1 MSVALPDADC
11 SADKTRRAIGEGID
25 GVELRN
31 EALDARIVQGR
42 DQTADVDLGDMPVHP
57 IDFTSRG
64 VCEAAKVEVF
74 ALPID
79 SILPDI
85 VASSRRTPNLV
96 IEAPPGAGKT
106 TRVPPALLEL
116 VRDGQIVVLEPRRIA
131 ARLAARRVA
140 AERGERVGESVGY
153 QVRFEEVTSDRTRI
167 PFVTEGVL
175 NRRLLADPQLRGVA
189 AVVLDEFHERHLDTD
204 LALTLLRRL
213 QLTSRPDLKLVVM
226 SATLEADPVARY
238 LFDCPILR
246 SEGRLFELTVTYTP
260 DSAAAL
266 EERVAAAF
274 ERLMAE
280 GDRGD
285 VLVFLPGAADI
296 RKAARTCESIARRH
310 GRLILPLH
318 GDLPPAEQDLAVGP
332 SSQPKLILS
341 TNVAESSITIDGV
354 TAVIDS
360 GLARMASDSP
370 WTGLPKLQVARISK
384 APATQ
389 RAGRAARTA
398 PGKAIRLYT
407 AEDFR
412 RRPDHET
419 PEIARREL
427 SQVCL
432 DLRTLGVGNPLELA
446 WLTRRRS
453 LRFAPRGAPGTAG
466 RSGPAAARMA
476 QYPLHPRLSK
486 LVLEGVARGV
496 GDDACGVAA
505 WLSSGARGEAAD
517 VVALLDS
524 EWDPRTRQVYEQ
536 IRRIVRP
543 RRQTNR
549 DLDPLLEAIL
559 TAFPDRVGRKR
570 RDNLAILASG
580 SGAQLTDPAHTA
592 EFFVALDIE
601 DRAENA
607 LPLIRLT
614 SAIEP
619 EWLLDLFPTGFRS
632 AVPWN
637 GTGPRNEWNRP
648 ARFCTIS

>member
-1 MSVALPDADC
+1 M
-11 SADKTRRAIGEGID
+11 
-25 GVELRN
+25 
-31 EALDARIVQGR
+31 
-42 DQTADVDLGDMPVHP
+42 
-57 IDFTSRG
+57 
-64 VCEAAKVEVF
+64 
-74 ALPID
+74 
-79 SILPDI
+79 
-85 VASSRRTPNLV
+85 
-96 IEAPPGAGKT
+96 
-106 TRVPPALLEL
+106 
-116 VRDGQIVVLEPRRIA
+116 
-131 ARLAARRVA
+131 
-140 AERGERVGESVGY
+140 
-153 QVRFEEVTSDRTRI
+153 
-167 PFVTEGVL
+167 
-175 NRRLLADPQLRGVA
+175 
-189 AVVLDEFHERHLDTD
+189 
-204 LALTLLRRL
+204 
-213 QLTSRPDLKLVVM
+213 
-226 SATLEADPVARY
+226 
-238 LFDCPILR
+238 
-246 SEGRLFELTVTYTP
+246 
-260 DSAAAL
+260 
-266 EERVAAAF
+266 
-274 ERLMAE
+274 
-280 GDRGD
+280 
-285 VLVFLPGAADI
+285 
-296 RKAARTCESIARRH
+296 
-310 GRLILPLH
+310 
-318 GDLPPAEQDLAVGP
+318 GP

-446 WLTRRRS
+446 WLDPPPEPSIRAAEELLER
-453 LRFAPRGAPGTAG
+453 LGA
-466 RSGPAAARMA
+466 SGPAAARMA

-549 DLDPLLEAIL
+549 DLDPLLQAIL

-570 RDNLAILASG
+570 RDNLAMLASG
-580 SGAQLTDPAHTA
+580 IGAQLTDPAHTA

-619 EWLLDLFPTGFRS
+619 EWLLDLFPDRVAERS
-632 AVPWN
+632 AV
-637 GTGPRNEWNRP
+637 EWNRAAERVESASSLLYDQLIIEETPQWNVGSGGSVP
-648 ARFCTIS
+648 ASRRARARSGHRAICRARRN